1 VFIFNRYGEF
11 SYGSTSQTLVDTT
24 DVFIANEKF
33 ATREVVVQWAQ
44 EVGVANKVSINIIRS
59 NRKTKKRGRSDK
71 MILGCD
77 KGGEYEVENSTIT
90 ATKKYGCPF
99 KIIASPSV
107 DGS

>member
-1 VFIFNRYGEF
+1 
-11 SYGSTSQTLVDTT
+11 
-24 DVFIANEKF
+24 
-33 ATREVVVQWAQ
+33 
-44 EVGVANKVSINIIRS
+44 
-59 NRKTKKRGRSDK
+59 
-71 MILGCD
+71 LGCD